1 MNVICPAC
9 ERLVPL
15 NVFRVDAGRLYVT
28 CSKCGV
34 ESAAQADTAPPP
46 TPTLAPTPSVDSD
59 PFAVPPDR
67 CPKCIAPR
75 PSQAAACAS
84 CGLSFEGASADA
96 YAPSAELAAQWKDL
110 LTHWAEPEAH
120 EKLVSSS
127 ALQGD
132 LAPLGRLYRLRLALA
147 PADTIALQGRDA
159 VLARASVPSAFPTS
173 VDVPKAAQTW
183 RAVAFGV
190 AIVGLLVIAFRLIRL
205 LFAMRA

>member
-1 MNVICPAC
+1 MNVVCPAC

-15 NVFRVDAGRLYVT
+15 GAFRVDAGRLYVT
-28 CSKCGV
+28 CSKCGT
-34 ESAAQADTAPPP
+34 ESAAEGAPAASPTESPAQPP
-46 TPTLAPTPSVDSD
+46 DAAD
-59 PFAVPPDR
+59 PFAVPPNR
-67 CPKCIAPR
+67 CPKCIALK
-75 PSQAAACAS
+75 PSQATACPS

-132 LAPLGRLYRLRLALA
+132 LASLGRLYRLRLALA
-147 PADTIALQGRDA
+147 PADAIAQQGRDA
-159 VLARASVPSAFPTS
+159 VLARASAPSAFPVS
-173 VDVPKAAQTW
+173 AKAPKAAQTW
-183 RAVAFGV
+183 RVVALGV
-190 AIVGLLVIAFRLIRL
+190 AALGLLVIVFRLIRL